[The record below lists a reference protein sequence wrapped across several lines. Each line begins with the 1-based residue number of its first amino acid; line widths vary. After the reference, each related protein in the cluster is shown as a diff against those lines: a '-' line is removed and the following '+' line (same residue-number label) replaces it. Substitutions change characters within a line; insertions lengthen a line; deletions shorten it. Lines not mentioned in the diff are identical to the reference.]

1 MSDTKQDERG
11 FSPIETILVIVI
23 VAVIGFVG
31 WFVYHAKQTTDK
43 SLNAANTTSNNAG
56 PKFTTK
62 KQAAASSNTGD
73 TSNASL
79 QSDLQTASSN
89 ASQGSKDLS
98 AANTSLSD
106 QSTLTSVPQ

>member
-1 MSDTKQDERG
+1 MSDIKKDERG
-11 FSPIETILVIVI
+11 FSPIETILVLVI

-62 KQAAASSNTGD
+62 KQAAASSNTGG
-73 TSNASL
+73 TSNANL
-79 QSDLQTASSN
+79 QSDLQTASSSAN
-89 ASQGSKDLS
+89 QGSKDLS
-98 AANTSLSD
+98 AANSSLSD